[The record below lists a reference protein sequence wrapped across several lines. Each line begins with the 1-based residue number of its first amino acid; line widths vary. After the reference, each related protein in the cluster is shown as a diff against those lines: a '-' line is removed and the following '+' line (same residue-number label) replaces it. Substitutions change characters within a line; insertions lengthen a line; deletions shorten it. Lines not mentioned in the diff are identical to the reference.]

1 MLVLRMDPHQARGSS
16 HIARGTL
23 PVMIPPMSVHPTPP
37 ARRVFSNDEI
47 RRYSRHLLVPE
58 IGVEGQRKLRES
70 RVVCVGA
77 GGLGSPVLMYLAA
90 AGIGTLGLVECDV
103 VEVSNLPRQILYTEA
118 DVGRSKSEAAAS
130 RLAPMNADVSIH
142 THDAA
147 LSPENARSILG
158 RYDIVVDA
166 TDNFPARYLVS
177 DVCVLL
183 GKPDVSGS
191 VLGLEG
197 QVSVY
202 GTSGGP
208 CYRCVHPEP
217 PPQGLVPT
225 CAEAGVLGALPGI
238 IGSILAVETVKL
250 AAGFG
255 EPLAGRLLLLDGLGM
270 RFREVRVSRD
280 PACPACGEHPTIHEL
295 LDYEAFC
302 GTAPVVLAPE
312 LEIAA
317 SDLKAAL
324 DRGESY
330 LLVDVREP
338 QELTINAIPGSIAV
352 PFGDLPGGLEAFGH
366 AHAIV
371 VYCRTGIR
379 SAAAVKVLQS
389 AGYSNVRHLTG
400 GIESWIETVDPD
412 LPRY

>member
-1 MLVLRMDPHQARGSS
+1 
-16 HIARGTL
+16 
-23 PVMIPPMSVHPTPP
+23 MIPPMSDHPTPP

-103 VEVSNLPRQILYTEA
+103 VEVSNLQRQILYTEA

-130 RLAPMNADVSIH
+130 RLASMNADVSIH

-147 LSPENARSILG
+147 LSPVNARSILG

-177 DVCVLL
+177 DACVLL

-202 GTSGGP
+202 GTGAGP

-238 IGSILAVETVKL
+238 VGSILAVETIKL
-250 AAGFG
+250 AAGVG
-255 EPLAGRLLLLDGLGM
+255 EPLVGRLLILDGLGM
-270 RFREVRVSRD
+270 RFREVRVSKD

-295 LDYEAFC
+295 LDYEALC

-312 LEIAA
+312 LEIVA

-338 QELTINAIPGSIAV
+338 QELTINAIPGAIAV
-352 PFGDLPGGLEAFGH
+352 PFGDLPGGLEAFGRGR
-366 AHAIV
+366 AIV
-371 VYCRTGIR
+371 VYCKTGIR

-400 GIESWIETVDPD
+400 GIESWIETVDLDQPQ
-412 LPRY
+412 Y